1 MYEFTPGQISK
12 MEKDVKKYRPTLMK
26 NIYSKYQWFNFV
38 SLSFLFFKFMH
49 SLKLS
54 SKNLILLIVV
64 ECYHN
69 KASHKLF
76 FSLGSQLCTWAR
88 LYKGRITLCNG

>member
-1 MYEFTPGQISK
+1 MEDKCMYEFTPGQISK

-54 SKNLILLIVV
+54 YKKFNFVDRGWVL
-64 ECYHN
+64 
-69 KASHKLF
+69 
-76 FSLGSQLCTWAR
+76 SQ
-88 LYKGRITLCNG
+88 